1 MYRHGRKLTK
11 SSQVSKWSALGLL
24 FFGLIVGGIYLGLK
38 SLDANTSLNQAAPVI
53 KTVTAGQPATK
64 LFDSVGFTID
74 LPADWQQVAR
84 TEAPYNLVR
93 FQSKDPNNN
102 NRFLEVYQDTIP
114 PDFPVNRVLA
124 LEPYE
129 NKVTVPG
136 SVSENCKQFTPGKPA
151 PGFQGVVAKWQ
162 NIEFVC
168 DVTNFERS
176 VVGTSS
182 KGGINS
188 VTVTNPA
195 GEEHKFLFVYTDNAI
210 TPNFSLLYNAL
221 NSFAVK

>member
-1 MYRHGRKLTK
+1 MYRHGRRLATPSKA
-11 SSQVSKWSALGLL
+11 SKWLALSLL
-24 FFGLIVGGIYLGLK
+24 FFGLLVGGIYLALK
-38 SLDANTSLNQAAPVI
+38 SLDPQIEVKQAAPVTR
-53 KTVTAGQPATK
+53 TVTAGRPETK
-64 LFDSVGFTID
+64 TLDTKGFKID
-74 LPADWQQVAR
+74 LPTDWEQVAR

-93 FQSKDPNNN
+93 FQSKDPKNNI
-102 NRFLEVYQDTIP
+102 RYLEVYQDTIP

-136 SVSENCKQFTPGKPA
+136 SVSENCKDFTPGKPA

-176 VVGTSS
+176 VIGTSS

-188 VTVTNPA
+188 VSVKSPS
-195 GEEHKFLFVYTDNAI
+195 GEMHKFLFVYTDNAI